1 MQLSEHLTLAEVTKS
16 QTATRLGID
25 NDPDAS
31 QLAALKAIAEHIFEP
46 LRNHFGVPIGISSG
60 LRSKA
65 LNKAIGGSTRSQH
78 CHGQALDIDADIY
91 GGITNGEVFHY
102 IKNNL
107 DFDQLIWE
115 FGDEPCVDSH
125 TGCCAPAW
133 VHVSFVNDETNRG
146 QTLRAIKENGKTKYI
161 RWKQSL

>member
-25 NDPDAS
+25 NDPDAH
-31 QLAALKAIAEHIFEP
+31 QLAALKAVAENIFEP

-91 GGITNGEVFHY
+91 GGI
-102 IKNNL
+102 NNRNIFRFIQNHL

-115 FGDEPCVDSH
+115 FGSDDN
-125 TGCCAPAW
+125 PAW
-133 VHVSFVNDETNRG
+133 VHVSFVDDDTNRG

-161 RWKQSL
+161 RWTQLL

>member
-25 NDPDAS
+25 NDPDAH

-46 LRNHFGVPIGISSG
+46 VRNHFGVPIGISSG

-65 LNKAIGGSTRSQH
+65 LNKAIGGSSRSQH

-91 GGITNGEVFHY
+91 GGINNRNIFRY
-102 IKNNL
+102 IQNNL

-115 FGDEPCVDSH
+115 FGDDNN
-125 TGCCAPAW
+125 PAW
-133 VHVSFVNDETNRG
+133 VHVSFVDDDTNRG
-146 QTLRAIKENGKTKYI
+146 QTLRAIQENGKTKYI
-161 RWKQSL
+161 RWKHTL

>member
-25 NDPDAS
+25 NDPDAH
-31 QLAALKAIAEHIFEP
+31 QLAALKAVAENIFEP

-91 GGITNGEVFHY
+91 GGINNRDIFRF
-102 IKNNL
+102 IQNNL

-115 FGDEPCVDSH
+115 FGSDDN
-125 TGCCAPAW
+125 PAW
-133 VHVSFVNDETNRG
+133 VHVSFVDDGTNRG
-146 QTLRAIKENGKTKYI
+146 QTLRAVKENGRTLYKKF
-161 RWKQSL
+161 K

>member
-25 NDPDAS
+25 NDPDAH
-31 QLAALKAIAEHIFEP
+31 QLAALKAVAENIFEP

-91 GGITNGEVFHY
+91 GGINNRNIFRY
-102 IKNNL
+102 IQNNL

-115 FGDEPCVDSH
+115 FGSDDN
-125 TGCCAPAW
+125 PAW
-133 VHVSFVNDETNRG
+133 VHVSFVDDGTNRG
-146 QTLRAIKENGKTKYI
+146 QTLRAVKENGKTKYI
-161 RWKQSL
+161 RWTQLL

>member
-16 QTATRLGID
+16 QTATRLGIS
-25 NDPDAS
+25 NDPDAH

-46 LRNHFGVPIGISSG
+46 VRNHFGVPIGISSG

-65 LNKAIGGSTRSQH
+65 LNQAIGGSSRSQH

-91 GGITNGEVFHY
+91 GGITNADIFHY

-107 DFDQLIWE
+107 DFDQMIWE
-115 FGDEPCVDSH
+115 FGDDNN
-125 TGCCAPAW
+125 PAW
-133 VHVSFVNDETNRG
+133 VHVSFVDDDTNRG
-146 QTLRAIKENGKTKYI
+146 EVLIAYRENGRTRYK
-161 RWKQSL
+161 KQK

>member
-25 NDPDAS
+25 NDPDAH

-46 LRNHFGVPIGISSG
+46 VRNHFGVPIGISSG

-65 LNKAIGGSTRSQH
+65 LNQAIGGSSRSQH
-78 CHGQALDIDADIY
+78 CHGQALDIDAYIY
-91 GGITNGEVFHY
+91 GGITNADIFHY

-115 FGDEPCVDSH
+115 FGTDQE
-125 TGCCAPAW
+125 PAW
-133 VHVSFVNDETNRG
+133 VHVSFVDDGTNRG

-161 RWKQSL
+161 RYKYID

>member
-16 QTATRLGID
+16 QTATRLGIN
-25 NDPDAS
+25 NDPDAH
-31 QLAALKAIAEHIFEP
+31 QLAALKSIAEHIFEP
-46 LRNHFGVPIGISSG
+46 VRNHFGVPIGIGSG

-65 LNKAIGGSTRSQH
+65 LNKAIGGSSRSQH

-91 GGITNGEVFHY
+91 GGITNADIFHY

-107 DFDQLIWE
+107 DFDQMIWE
-115 FGDEPCVDSH
+115 FGTDQE
-125 TGCCAPAW
+125 PAW
-133 VHVSFVNDETNRG
+133 VHVSFVDDGTNRG

-161 RWKQSL
+161 RYKYID

>member
-25 NDPDAS
+25 NDPDAH

-46 LRNHFGVPIGISSG
+46 VRNHFGVPIGISSG

-65 LNKAIGGSTRSQH
+65 LNKAIGGSSRSQH

-91 GGITNGEVFHY
+91 GGITNADIFHY

-107 DFDQLIWE
+107 NFDQMIWE
-115 FGDEPCVDSH
+115 FGTDQE
-125 TGCCAPAW
+125 PAW
-133 VHVSFVNDETNRG
+133 VHVSFVDDDTNRG

-161 RWKQSL
+161 RYKYID

>member
-25 NDPDAS
+25 NDPDAH
-31 QLAALKAIAEHIFEP
+31 QLAALKSIAEHIFEP
-46 LRNHFGVPIGISSG
+46 VRNHFGVPIGISSG

-65 LNKAIGGSTRSQH
+65 LNQAIGGSSRSQH

-91 GGITNGEVFHY
+91 GGITNADIFHY
-102 IKNNL
+102 IKDNL
-107 DFDQLIWE
+107 DFDQMIWE
-115 FGDEPCVDSH
+115 FGTDQE
-125 TGCCAPAW
+125 PAW
-133 VHVSFVNDETNRG
+133 VHVSFVDDGTNRG

-161 RWKQSL
+161 RYKYID

>member
-102 IKNNL
+102 IKNHL

-115 FGDEPCVDSH
+115 FGSDDN
-125 TGCCAPAW
+125 PAW
-133 VHVSFVNDETNRG
+133 VHVSFVDDGTNRG
-146 QTLRAIKENGKTKYI
+146 ETLRAVKENGRTLYKKF
-161 RWKQSL
+161 K

>member
-25 NDPDAS
+25 NDPDAH

-46 LRNHFGVPIGISSG
+46 VRNHFGVPIGISSG

-65 LNKAIGGSTRSQH
+65 LNQAIGGSSRSQH

-91 GGITNGEVFHY
+91 GGINNRNIFRY
-102 IKNNL
+102 IQNHL

-115 FGDEPCVDSH
+115 FGDDNN
-125 TGCCAPAW
+125 PAW
-133 VHVSFVNDETNRG
+133 VHVSFVDDDTNRG

-161 RWKQSL
+161 RYK

>member
-16 QTATRLGID
+16 QTATRLGIS
-25 NDPDAS
+25 NDPDAH

-46 LRNHFGVPIGISSG
+46 VRNHFGVPIGISSG

-65 LNKAIGGSTRSQH
+65 LNQAIGGSGRSQH

-91 GGITNGEVFHY
+91 GGITNADIFHY

-107 DFDQLIWE
+107 DFDQMIWE
-115 FGDEPCVDSH
+115 FGDDNN
-125 TGCCAPAW
+125 PAW
-133 VHVSFVNDETNRG
+133 VHVSFTDDDTNRG

-161 RWKQSL
+161 RYK

>member
-16 QTATRLGID
+16 QTATRLGIS
-25 NDPDAS
+25 NDPDAH

-46 LRNHFGVPIGISSG
+46 VRNHFGVPIGISSG

-65 LNKAIGGSTRSQH
+65 LNQAIGGSSRSQH

-91 GGITNGEVFHY
+91 GNITNADIFHY

-115 FGDEPCVDSH
+115 FGDEPCGKSH
-125 TGCCAPAW
+125 TGCCSPAW
-133 VHVSFVNDETNRG
+133 VHVSYTDDGTNRG
-146 QTLRAIKENGKTKYI
+146 EVLIAYRENGRTRYK
-161 RWKQSL
+161 KQK

>member
-25 NDPDAS
+25 NDPDAH
-31 QLAALKAIAEHIFEP
+31 QLAALKAVAENIFEP

-91 GGITNGEVFHY
+91 GGINNRNIFRF
-102 IKNNL
+102 IQNNL

-115 FGDEPCVDSH
+115 FGSDDN
-125 TGCCAPAW
+125 PAW
-133 VHVSFVNDETNRG
+133 VHVSFVDDDTNRG
-146 QTLRAIKENGKTKYI
+146 QTLRAIKENGRTLYKKF
-161 RWKQSL
+161 K

>member
-25 NDPDAS
+25 NDPDAH
-31 QLAALKAIAEHIFEP
+31 QLAALKAVAENIFEP

-91 GGITNGEVFHY
+91 GGINNRNIFRF
-102 IKNNL
+102 IQNNL

-115 FGDEPCVDSH
+115 FGSDNN
-125 TGCCAPAW
+125 PAW
-133 VHVSFVNDETNRG
+133 VHVSFVDDGTNRG

-161 RWKQSL
+161 RWTQLL

>member
-1 MQLSEHLTLAEVTKS
+1 MQLSEHRTLAEVTKS

-25 NDPDAS
+25 NDPDAH

-46 LRNHFGVPIGISSG
+46 VRNHFGVPIGISSG

-65 LNKAIGGSTRSQH
+65 LNQAIGGSSRSQH

-91 GGITNGEVFHY
+91 GGITNADIFHY

-107 DFDQLIWE
+107 DFDQMIWE
-115 FGDEPCVDSH
+115 FGDDNN
-125 TGCCAPAW
+125 PAW
-133 VHVSFVNDETNRG
+133 VHVSFVDDDTNRG

-161 RWKQSL
+161 RYK

>member
-16 QTATRLGID
+16 QKETRLGIE
-25 NDPDAS
+25 NDPDTH
-31 QLAALKAIAEHIFEP
+31 QLAALKAIEEHIFEP
-46 LRNHFGVPIGISSG
+46 VRNHFGVPIGISSG

-65 LNKAIGGSTRSQH
+65 LNQAIGGSSRSQH

-91 GGITNGEVFHY
+91 GGITNADIFHY

-107 DFDQLIWE
+107 DFDQMIWE
-115 FGDEPCVDSH
+115 FGDDNN
-125 TGCCAPAW
+125 PAW
-133 VHVSFVNDETNRG
+133 VHVSFVDDDTNRG

-161 RWKQSL
+161 RYK